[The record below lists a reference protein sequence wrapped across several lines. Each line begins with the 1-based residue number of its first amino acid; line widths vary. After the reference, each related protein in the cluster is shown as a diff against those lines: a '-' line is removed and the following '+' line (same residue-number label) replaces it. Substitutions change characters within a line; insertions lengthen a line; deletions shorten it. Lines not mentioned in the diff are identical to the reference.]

1 MDLCF
6 ESILDTLHGLNFW
19 SITVRL
25 LLATLFGGCIG
36 SERGKH
42 GRAAGLRTHILVC
55 VGSAVTVMVGLY
67 SVQVF
72 QLGNDPLR
80 IGAQVVSGIGFLGAG
95 TILHHEHSRVT
106 GLTTAAGLWTTAS
119 IGLAVGAGA
128 YWVATLTFIIVLIT
142 VILLIRIEQ
151 SGKRENGNAYYL
163 EVSDICHVNQ
173 LSQNTADIAD
183 TFQLIPAK
191 SGLAPH
197 VGIMLTTV
205 RKYDGAA
212 LLQQLREMEGV
223 VTAIAVTI

>member
-55 VGSAVTVMVGLY
+55 VGSAVTVLVGLY
-67 SVQVF
+67 SVQAF
-72 QLGNDPLR
+72 QLDNDPLR

-128 YWVATLTFIIVLIT
+128 YWVAILTFIIVLIT
-142 VILLIRIEQ
+142 VILLIRMEQ
-151 SGKRENGNAYYL
+151 SGKRANNNAYYL
-163 EVSDICHVNQ
+163 EVDDICRINQ
-173 LSQNTADIAD
+173 LSQNTADISD

-191 SGLAPH
+191 SGLSPH
-197 VGIMLTTV
+197 VGILLTTT
-205 RKYDGAA
+205 RECDGPT
-212 LLQQLREMEGV
+212 LLQRLREMEGV
-223 VTAIAVTI
+223 VTAITVTV

>member
-95 TILHHEHSRVT
+95 TIC
-106 GLTTAAGLWTTAS
+106 
-119 IGLAVGAGA
+119 
-128 YWVATLTFIIVLIT
+128 IT
-142 VILLIRIEQ
+142 
-151 SGKRENGNAYYL
+151 
-163 EVSDICHVNQ
+163 
-173 LSQNTADIAD
+173 NT
-183 TFQLIPAK
+183 P
-191 SGLAPH
+191 G
-197 VGIMLTTV
+197 
-205 RKYDGAA
+205 
-212 LLQQLREMEGV
+212 
-223 VTAIAVTI
+223 